1 MKRPIRF
8 VTICVLTII
17 VIAGGIISEQGIK
30 NTLFAAAGVVV
41 PGVLI
46 NLISEYV
53 KDIDAEAAQTE
64 RKEANA
70 QRMVE
75 NQPREKWNA
84 WVVVSNIVLC
94 ILVAIIIV
102 ILWCYTKETIKP
114 ISNIEH
120 QVPTDS
126 ALTDSA
132 SIVPTESTMT
142 PVSTIYPSIEDM
154 INKGST
160 GFYSIGN

>member
-1 MKRPIRF
+1 MQKPPR
-8 VTICVLTII
+8 
-17 VIAGGIISEQGIK
+17 QK
-30 NTLFAAAGVVV
+30 
-41 PGVLI
+41 
-46 NLISEYV
+46 
-53 KDIDAEAAQTE
+53 E
-64 RKEANA
+64 RKEAND

-114 ISNIEH
+114 LSNIEH
-120 QVPTDS
+120 QGPTDS

>member
-1 MKRPIRF
+1 MG
-8 VTICVLTII
+8 CC
-17 VIAGGIISEQGIK
+17 A
-30 NTLFAAAGVVV
+30 
-41 PGVLI
+41 
-46 NLISEYV
+46 
-53 KDIDAEAAQTE
+53 
-64 RKEANA
+64 
-70 QRMVE
+70 
-75 NQPREKWNA
+75 
-84 WVVVSNIVLC
+84 NIVLC

-132 SIVPTESTMT
+132 STVLLESTIT
-142 PVSTIYPSIEDM
+142 PASTIYPSIEDM